1 MGRPTDHATQSVTIG
16 STAMRPNN
24 NNSRFTTLCQ
34 GLPGW
39 AGTRRNIHPLTYPDH
54 HAIFVSF
61 FHLLLFKLHAWQSFC
76 TTSVHILFGL
86 PLGLEPSTSY
96 SMHFFTSQCLLFAT
110 HAHAIATC
118 FAVVP
123 RLYHLSLSLS
133 SLLGTLSFTLT
144 YLNLLPYL
152 SDLCTDAVKLLCPHL
167 RNKQT
172 FNFLSWHIAAGCH
185 ANFTI
190 FCYMG
195 TQEQEI
201 LCLYTCLLWHQ
212 QKLVCL
218 LCVCSYSNLHAELM
232 SQESFRA
239 ISCFTVIF
247 FYLN

>member
-1 MGRPTDHATQSVTIG
+1 MSGTTRVSRYQKKHSPTHLSWSSCNLCQLLPSTTVQIACLAIFLRNLCPHPLSSTSWSGALHLIFHTFLHQSV
-16 STAMRPNN
+16 S
-24 NNSRFTTLCQ
+24 SF
-34 GLPGW
+34 
-39 AGTRRNIHPLTYPDH
+39 RNTCPYHRN
-54 HAIFVSF
+54 
-61 FHLLLFKLHAWQSFC
+61 LFCCC
-76 TTSVHILFGL
+76 TKIIS
-86 PLGLEPSTSY
+86 S
-96 SMHFFTSQCLLFAT
+96 
-110 HAHAIATC
+110 
-118 FAVVP
+118 
-123 RLYHLSLSLS
+123 LSLSLS

-218 LCVCSYSNLHAELM
+218 LWICSYSNLHAELM